1 MNSVWKLYC
10 ETQEQALDLS
20 RPAVKVKEITALQA
34 LSAPTQPI
42 SIPEMY
48 QGAYRQTVNPEVSF
62 YSYPGMEQIQY
73 VSLPRPLSNDSGHS
87 TDKSANVEYDTESLS
102 DDREYQIF
110 EEDAMR
116 AMAAKNGG
124 SLLGN
129 KPKMRRAVQSSHSA
143 DESYKKQREKNNIA
157 AKASRDRRKL
167 RELKLALQTSFLK
180 KKVAELKSSLATGLC
195 RHCRQPCTC

>member
-1 MNSVWKLYC
+1 MNSVWKPYC

-42 SIPEMY
+42 SIPAMY

-62 YSYPGMEQIQY
+62 YSYPVTDQVQY
-73 VSLPRPLSNDSGHS
+73 VSLPRPLSNDSGHF
-87 TDKSANVEYDTESLS
+87 TDKSANVNCDTESLS

-110 EEDAMR
+110 EEDALR

-129 KPKMRRAVQSSHSA
+129 NPKMRRAVQGSHSA
-143 DESYKKQREKNNIA
+143 DDSYRKQRERNNIA

-167 RELKLALQTSFLK
+167 RELKLALQTAFLK
-180 KKVAELKSSLATGLC
+180 KKVAELKASLATGLC
-195 RHCRQPCTC
+195 RHCRQPCDC